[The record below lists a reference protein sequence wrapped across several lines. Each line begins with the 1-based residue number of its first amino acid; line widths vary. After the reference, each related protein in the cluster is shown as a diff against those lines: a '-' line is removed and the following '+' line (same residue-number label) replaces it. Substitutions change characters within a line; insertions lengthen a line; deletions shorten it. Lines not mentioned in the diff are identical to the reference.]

1 MTIDNNQ
8 LVTRYYNLKAKN
20 ADLFKAVTDYVD
32 AQVAALYAQ
41 LNDHFVDTIT
51 IDLDE
56 LMTIAAKT
64 APHLDPA
71 ELETAVT
78 NNVHKHLDALGLF
91 VVPQPYTDANTVV
104 AKLNFFNHS
113 RYF

>member
-20 ADLFKAVTDYVD
+20 PDLFKTTTDFVD
-32 AQVAALYAQ
+32 EQVAALYAQ
-41 LNDHFVDTIT
+41 LENHFVDTIT

-56 LMTIAAKT
+56 LMTRAAQV
-64 APHLDPA
+64 APQLDPA
-71 ELETAVT
+71 ELEIAVT
-78 NNVHKHLDALGLF
+78 NNVQKHLDALGLF
-91 VVPQPYTDANTVV
+91 VVPASLSDANTVV

-113 RYF
+113 RYY

>member
-20 ADLFKAVTDYVD
+20 TDLFKLITDFVD
-32 AQVAALYAQ
+32 QQVAEVYAQ
-41 LNDHFVDTIT
+41 LDAHFVDTIT

-56 LMTIAAKT
+56 LMTLAAAK

-91 VVPQPYTDANTVV
+91 VVPATFTDANTVV

-113 RYF
+113 RYY